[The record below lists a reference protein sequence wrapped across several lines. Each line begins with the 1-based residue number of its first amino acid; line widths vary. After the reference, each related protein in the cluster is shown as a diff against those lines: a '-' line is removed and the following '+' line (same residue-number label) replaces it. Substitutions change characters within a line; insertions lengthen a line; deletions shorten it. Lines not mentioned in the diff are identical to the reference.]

1 MTIEDLKNAKLSE
14 VSRGYLAIYLKLSHL
29 YDEASG
35 VTGLSYSGL
44 AVDDVN
50 DDFITALSNAQDEI
64 MKLFARSLT
73 EKLCMLDNHTE
84 L

>member
-1 MTIEDLKNAKLSE
+1 MKPEDLKNAKLSE

-29 YDEASG
+29 HDEASG

-44 AVDDVN
+44 TVDDVN